1 MCLAI
6 PALITELREGELAC
20 VDMGGVSKE
29 ISLALLDDCAVGAVP
44 PMGPAYGL
52 EVIIDDSLN
61 NQAEIFFEGGD
72 HQELIHITG
81 ADFQRL
87 LPDALHGSF
96 SHMRAAGFA
105 RSMRQH

>member
-1 MCLAI
+1 
-6 PALITELREGELAC
+6 
-20 VDMGGVSKE
+20 
-29 ISLALLDDCAVGAVP
+29 
-44 PMGPAYGL
+44 MGPAYGL

-72 HQELIHITG
+72 HQELIHIAG